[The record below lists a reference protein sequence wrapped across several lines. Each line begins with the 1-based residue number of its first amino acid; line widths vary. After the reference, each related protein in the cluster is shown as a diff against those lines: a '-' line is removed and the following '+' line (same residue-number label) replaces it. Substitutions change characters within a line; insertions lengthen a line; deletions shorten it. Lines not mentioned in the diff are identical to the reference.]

1 MPTKLTSG
9 RYINTNIDDVPFSPA
24 TRKYRPTILRSES
37 EDPDRAIVVD
47 TILLKLYT
55 KQKEL
60 RKKVEH

>member
-9 RYINTNIDDVPFSPA
+9 RYINTNIDDVPFSPG
-24 TRKYRPTILRSES
+24 RKYRPTITRSES

-60 RKKVEH
+60 KQKEKH